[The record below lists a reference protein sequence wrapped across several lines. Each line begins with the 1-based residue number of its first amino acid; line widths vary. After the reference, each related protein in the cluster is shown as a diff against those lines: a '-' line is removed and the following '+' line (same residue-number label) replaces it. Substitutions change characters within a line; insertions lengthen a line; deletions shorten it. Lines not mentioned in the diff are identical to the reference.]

1 VKVGGN
7 AGVVQGK
14 IHGTCPRSPEMA
26 TLAAMSDPF
35 ALLDLPRRPYLESA
49 DIRAA
54 FQSRARVLHPDASGG
69 NAEDFA
75 ALNQAQATLADP
87 AARLRLLVG
96 EGVPIPT
103 MPADFQLGFRVAE
116 GLRKVG
122 ALQSRAATGGNVLAR
137 ALLAQ
142 EAATMRKE
150 LEAIAATLEESRTA
164 LDARLRDADE
174 AWPNNAT
181 TEIAALAGE
190 YLFLSR
196 WQDQMREG
204 RLLLQIS
211 FG

>member
-1 VKVGGN
+1 M
-7 AGVVQGK
+7 
-14 IHGTCPRSPEMA
+14 T

-35 ALLDLPRRPYLESA
+35 ALLDLPRRPYLGSA
-49 DIRAA
+49 AIRAA
-54 FQSRARVLHPDASGG
+54 FQARARVLHPDASSG
-69 NAEDFA
+69 NAEEFA
-75 ALNQAQATLADP
+75 ALNEAQSTLADP

-96 EGVPIPT
+96 EGLPIPA

-116 GLRKVG
+116 ALRKVG
-122 ALQSRAATGGNVLAR
+122 ALQSRAAAGGNVLAR

-150 LEAIAATLEESRTA
+150 LAAIAATLEESRSA
-164 LDARLRDADE
+164 LDTRLRDADE
-174 AWPNNAT
+174 AWPNTAT

-211 FG
+211 FA

>member
-1 VKVGGN
+1 
-7 AGVVQGK
+7 
-14 IHGTCPRSPEMA
+14 MA

-69 NAEDFA
+69 NAEDF
-75 ALNQAQATLADP
+75 
-87 AARLRLLVG
+87 
-96 EGVPIPT
+96 
-103 MPADFQLGFRVAE
+103 QLGFRVAE

-122 ALQSRAATGGNVLAR
+122 VLQSRAATGGNVLAR